1 MNNIILAGNPNSGK
15 TTLFNRLTGSRQS
28 VGNWSGVTVDCHE
41 GALTYNDKRYK
52 VTDLPGIYSL
62 SPQTIEQKLARDYI
76 ENNCDS
82 IVLNIVDA
90 GALERNL
97 YLTMQLLEKRLPMII
112 VLNMMDEVRKSGYD
126 VNLIHFK
133 EHIGVPIVPIIART
147 GEGIDELLKII
158 DEMAENPIK
167 SKPPKYM
174 KYASKE
180 DIELDKEQQFGNLP
194 SLRYKYI
201 EMIYHH
207 CFEKHDHHGIHSRRT
222 HKHRFRKPYPHKLW
236 WTNGQA
242 FLQNNTELK
251 NEAVESEQNTDNP
264 QFIDNLQKSGEIKVK
279 RSVTQKI
286 DDIITSKYLAF
297 PIFLLIMFTIFTI
310 SFGTIGSF
318 LGEKF
323 DFLVN
328 DIVSPSAEGWL
339 ENLGASPWAIQLLV
353 GGILGGLG
361 SILVFIPQI
370 SIMFLLLSLLED
382 SGYMAR
388 AALIS
393 DRLLYKIGLGGK
405 SFIPLLMGFG
415 CSVPAIMACRALGS
429 ERDRKLTIMI
439 TPLMSCSA
447 RLPVYAVFA
456 GAFFTKS
463 QPFVIFSLYLLGIIM
478 AILAAFVLNKTVLKG
493 ESTPLMLELPPYR
506 IPTLRNLAL
515 SIWEKL
521 RGFII
526 KAGIIIFI
534 GSTIIWF
541 LQSFSPTLRFV
552 TDINESMFFAIG
564 KALSPIFAPLGF
576 GDWRASVAL
585 LAGFGAKEAVV
596 GTLGILFGL
605 QEGAGG
611 SLSEKLPEIFTT
623 ASAYSFM
630 VFTLLY
636 TPCIAAV
643 ATIKKEMNSLKWTL
657 FTVAYQLCLAWG
669 TSFIIY
675 NVLKL
680 VL

>member
-1 MNNIILAGNPNSGK
+1 MNNIVLAGNPNSGK
-15 TTLFNRLTGSRQS
+15 TTLFNRLTGSHQS
-28 VGNWSGVTVDCHE
+28 VGNWSGVTVDCYE
-41 GALTYNDKRYK
+41 GTLTYNQKKYK

-62 SPQTIEQKLARDYI
+62 SPQTIEQKIARDYI
-76 ENNCDS
+76 DRNPDS

-112 VLNMMDEVRKSGYD
+112 VLNMMDEVRKAGYD
-126 VNLIHFK
+126 VNLKHFK
-133 EHIGVPIVPIIART
+133 EHIGVPVVPIIART
-147 GEGIDELLKII
+147 GEGIDELLSVI
-158 DEMAENPIK
+158 EQMAQNPVR
-167 SKPPKYM
+167 SEPPKYFQ
-174 KYASKE
+174 YASEE
-180 DIELDKEQQFGNLP
+180 DISLDKDQQFGNLP

-207 CFEKHDHHGIHSRRT
+207 CFEKHDHHGIHKRLK
-222 HKHRFRKPYPHKLW
+222 HKHMFTRPYPHKLW
-236 WTNGQA
+236 WTNGKA
-242 FLQNNTELK
+242 FEKDASASPSQDTENLTTS
-251 NEAVESEQNTDNP
+251 SEP
-264 QFIDNLQKSGEIKVK
+264 QDNLEEISRIKAQRK
-279 RSVTQKI
+279 LTQKI
-286 DDIITSKYLAF
+286 DDILTNKYLAF
-297 PIFLLIMFTIFTI
+297 PIFLLIMLAIFTI

-318 LGEKF
+318 LGDKF
-323 DFLVN
+323 DYLVN
-328 DIVSPSAEGWL
+328 DTISPAVEGWL
-339 ENLGASPWAIQLLV
+339 ESQGASPWVIQLFV

-456 GAFFTKS
+456 GAFFAKG
-463 QPFVIFSLYLLGIIM
+463 QPIVIFSLYLLGILM
-478 AILAAFVLNKTVLKG
+478 AILSAFVLNKTVLKG
-493 ESTPLMLELPPYR
+493 ESNPLMLELPPYR
-506 IPTLRNLAL
+506 IPTFRNLML

-526 KAGIIIFI
+526 KAGIIIFV
-534 GSTIIWF
+534 GSVIIWF
-541 LQSFSPTLRFV
+541 LQSFSPTLHFV
-552 TDINESMFFAIG
+552 DDINESIFFAIG
-564 KALSPIFAPLGF
+564 KLLSPIFAPLGF

-605 QEGAGG
+605 QEGA
-611 SLSEKLPEIFTT
+611 SLNDKLPEIFNA

-643 ATIKKEMNSLKWTL
+643 ATIKKELNSLKWTII
-657 FTVAYQLCLAWG
+657 TVAYQLCLAWVS
-669 TSFIIY
+669 SFIIY
-675 NVLKL
+675 NVLKYIL
-680 VL
+680 N